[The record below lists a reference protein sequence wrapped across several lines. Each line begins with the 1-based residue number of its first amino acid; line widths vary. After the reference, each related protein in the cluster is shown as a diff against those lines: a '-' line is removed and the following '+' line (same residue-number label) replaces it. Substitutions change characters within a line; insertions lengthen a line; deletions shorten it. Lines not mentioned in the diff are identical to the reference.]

1 MMFTEINHALDV
13 LQKRRNMVFGIDHF
27 KALLNEMGNPQ
38 YNLKCI
44 HIGGTNGK
52 GSTTDFTRSIL
63 QEAGYKVGTFTSP
76 HLVKHNDRIRI
87 DNIPISDQLLLEY
100 INRTE
105 PLWETHQLSMFE
117 IDMLIS
123 IQYFLDEGV
132 DWVIY
137 EVGLGGRL
145 DATNVIL
152 PEICAITNV
161 DFDHMDIL
169 GHTLEAITKEKAGI
183 IKANTPFITTEIK
196 EEALAVFKAV
206 TSERNAT
213 MQRVEIPPYTNHY
226 DFEVAG
232 ILVHLRNQ
240 AVYQIENASL
250 AVSIIKALNL
260 EIDDEII
267 KSAVETTHWQ
277 GRFEAVDKHVYIDGA
292 HNRIGVEKLMKTL
305 ESLPKPW
312 IVVFSA
318 LSDKDHHDMIAM
330 IVEKADHLIITEF
343 EFYRAGKA
351 DDLAFGFDVEVI
363 KDYQTA
369 ILKGKEMKKE
379 GTLIVTGSLYFIS
392 EARAFILNE
401 K

>member
-1 MMFTEINHALDV
+1 MYTNINHALDD

-27 KALLNEMGNPQ
+27 KSLLDEMGNPQ

-52 GSTTDFTRSIL
+52 GSTTDFTRAIL
-63 QEAGYKVGTFTSP
+63 QKAGYKVGSFTSP

-87 DNIPISDQLLLEY
+87 NNEAISDALLLEY
-100 INRTE
+100 INKTE
-105 PLWETHQLSMFE
+105 PLWEKYQLSMFE

-169 GHTLEAITKEKAGI
+169 GETLEAIAKEKAGI
-183 IKANTPFITTEIK
+183 IKPNIPLITTERK
-196 EEALAVFKAV
+196 RETLAVFEKIAIKN
-206 TSERNAT
+206 NAILK
-213 MQRVEIPPYTNHY
+213 MIEIPSYTNHY
-226 DFEVAG
+226 EFEIVG
-232 ILVHLRNQ
+232 IKIHLRNQ

-250 AVSIIKALNL
+250 AISIIKALEL
-260 EIDDEII
+260 KIDDEII
-267 KSAVETTHWQ
+267 KEAVESTHWQ
-277 GRFEAVDKHVYIDGA
+277 GRFEAVDENVYVDGA
-292 HNRIGVEKLMKTL
+292 HNKIGVEKLMKTL
-305 ESLPKPW
+305 ESLPRPW

-318 LSDKDHHDMIAM
+318 LKDKDHHDMVEM
-330 IVEKADHLIITEF
+330 IVDKVDHLIITEF

-351 DDLAFGFDVEVI
+351 EELAFGFNVEII
-363 KDYQTA
+363 KDYQKA
-369 ILKGKEMKKE
+369 ILKGKEIKKD

-392 EARAFILNE
+392 EARSFILE
-401 K
+401 SK